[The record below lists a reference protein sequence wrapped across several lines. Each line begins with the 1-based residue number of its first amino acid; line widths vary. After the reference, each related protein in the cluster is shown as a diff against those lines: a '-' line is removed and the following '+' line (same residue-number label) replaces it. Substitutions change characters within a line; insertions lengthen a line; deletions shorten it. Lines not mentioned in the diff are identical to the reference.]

1 MSSEYQCPACGTKNE
16 YPDLCNRC
24 WDLKTSL
31 YYIQLSPNG
40 LEKSLKY
47 FNLEKIDKQIE
58 KENNLLKL
66 KLKIQKKLK
75 ERREQKRKKFIRVAP
90 RYDAIFYGG
99 VNWLDS
105 L

>member
-1 MSSEYQCPACGTKNE
+1 MNNEFQCPACGTKSGF
-16 YPDLCNRC
+16 PDLCSRC
-24 WDLKTSL
+24 WEFETSL
-31 YYIQLSPNG
+31 YCIQLSPKG
-40 LEKSLKY
+40 LDKALKY
-47 FNLEKIDKQIE
+47 FNLQKINKQIE

-66 KLKIQKKLK
+66 KLRIQKKFK
-75 ERREQKRKKFIRVAP
+75 ERREQKRKKFIKIKP